1 MKEDI
6 QKELMWAFGA
16 LTVFIL
22 FLVYGELSV
31 NEMLI
36 PIVAFVVNWI
46 VISYFIKNYGLDGD
60 STQNL
65 ENEFKWYS
73 AMLILFV
80 AIMTFIGISDDELEL
95 TPSLF
100 GTLVFGFTFVWV
112 IRSSAMKYFS

>member
-1 MKEDI
+1 MKEDT
-6 QKELMWAFGA
+6 QKELMWATGSLA
-16 LTVFIL
+16 GFIFFL
-22 FLVYGELSV
+22 FYGELSS

-36 PIVAFVVNWI
+36 PIVAFIVNWI
-46 VISYFIKNYGLDGD
+46 VISYFIKNYGLDGN
-60 STQNL
+60 SVQNL

-100 GTLVFGFTFVWV
+100 GTLVFGFTFVWIV
-112 IRSSAMKYFS
+112 RSSAMKYFS

>member
-16 LTVFIL
+16 LAGFVL
-22 FLVYGELSV
+22 FLVYGGISI
-31 NEMLI
+31 NEILI
-36 PIVAFVVNWI
+36 PIIAFLVNWL
-46 VISYFIKNYGLDGD
+46 VISYFIKNYGLGGT
-60 STQNL
+60 SAQKL

-80 AIMTFIGISDDELEL
+80 AIMTFIGISDDELDL

-100 GTLVFGFTFVWV
+100 ATLIFGFTLVWI

>member
-36 PIVAFVVNWI
+36 PTVAFVVNWI

-65 ENEFKWYS
+65 ESEFKWYS